1 MLEDGVPYKVEAPK
15 EVPCQ
20 ERLVELGEVL
30 REEVGQRAHSFLRGE
45 VLRRPGQVKDVL
57 LDPRLQL
64 QISSV
69 QTPPY

>member
-1 MLEDGVPYKVEAPK
+1 MGLELLEDGVPYQVEAPK

-45 VLRRPGQVKDVL
+45 VLRRPGQVEDVL
-57 LDPRLQL
+57 LYPGLKL
-64 QISSV
+64 E
-69 QTPPY
+69 